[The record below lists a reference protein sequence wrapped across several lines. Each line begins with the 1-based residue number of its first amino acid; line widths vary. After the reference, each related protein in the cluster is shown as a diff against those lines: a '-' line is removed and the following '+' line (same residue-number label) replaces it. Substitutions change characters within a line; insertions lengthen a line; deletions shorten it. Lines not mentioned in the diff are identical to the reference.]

1 MELKDGLGVIPEG
14 VCLVESPEVI
24 VFRRKR
30 IAALLQSLTVIGN
43 FAPVAKFGVAGIQTS
58 QKTMR
63 KCFGKKCLVCR
74 IGVRSVLASKFKVV
88 DNLAIDIKDR
98 RGFRI
103 IERIDFFHILSRD

>member
-1 MELKDGLGVIPEG
+1 
-14 VCLVESPEVI
+14 
-24 VFRRKR
+24 
-30 IAALLQSLTVIGN
+30 
-43 FAPVAKFGVAGIQTS
+43 
-58 QKTMR
+58 MR